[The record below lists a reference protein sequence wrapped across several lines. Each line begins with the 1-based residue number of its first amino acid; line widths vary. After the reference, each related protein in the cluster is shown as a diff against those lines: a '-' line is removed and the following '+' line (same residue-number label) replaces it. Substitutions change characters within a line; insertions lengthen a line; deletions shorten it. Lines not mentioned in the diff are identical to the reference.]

1 MPKKQ
6 KLSSRPLA
14 NLSRRTALG
23 LGITGLL
30 SACAAIPREGEINQ
44 YKNPQ
49 AVQRQL
55 EAGQALQGPQD
66 GASPLQIIEGFLEAG
81 RGAQE
86 DYKVARLYLTP
97 ALAET
102 WRPEEQTLV
111 FDETYGV
118 ETLSESS
125 YRLTLPVTRRVDS
138 RGLPQDYL
146 EPDFQE
152 LTFSLERVEGQW
164 RISSAPNGTFLT
176 SRRFQDVFSA
186 FTLYF
191 YDPTFSYAVP
201 DVRWFAERSTVAT
214 TLVRVLLQ
222 GPAGYLQGAVATA
235 LPSGASLARNSV
247 PVENGVASVELSGGN
262 DLTQASGLDIERL
275 RTQLTQTLSALPAIS
290 SVQLTL
296 NGQPQAQ
303 QQLDNYRPASINA
316 GVSSHLVGLE
326 SNSLVLWPSLDAST
340 GPQILVEGREQQQL
354 GQVAMNYTRN
364 YFAYTAGESSEL
376 WLATSAETWLVHRGQ
391 GLLRPSF
398 DHQNWLWLGTREG
411 QVQVLPVTQSQG
423 LLRPVNSWLEGY
435 SLQSLAVSRDG
446 TRALLV
452 TLDESGLRR
461 AWVSAIVRSEDGQ
474 PQELL
479 DPLELPATL
488 SPTGAAW
495 LGDREVFVWDQNSG
509 QVQVLGLGGQL
520 TIYDNLP
527 GLIHV
532 TGGHELDRAL
542 ALTREGGLYIVAGQ
556 SWARLES
563 SLSDVNYSG

>member
-1 MPKKQ
+1 MPRKQ
-6 KLSSRPLA
+6 NLSSPPGGL
-14 NLSRRTALG
+14 LSRRMALG
-23 LGITGLL
+23 LGVSGLL
-30 SACAAIPREGEINQ
+30 TACAAIPREGEVNQ
-44 YKNPQ
+44 YNNPQ

-55 EAGQALQGPQD
+55 AAGQALQGPAD

-102 WRPEEQTLV
+102 WRPDEQTLV
-111 FDETYGV
+111 YEGAYGM

-125 YRLTLPVTRRVDS
+125 YRLVLPVTRRIDS
-138 RGLPQDYL
+138 RGLPKDSL

-152 LTFSLERVEGQW
+152 LELSLEQVEGQW
-164 RISSAPNGTFLT
+164 RISSVPNGTFLT
-176 SRRFQDVFSA
+176 SQQFQGAFSA

-222 GPAGYLQGAVATA
+222 GPADYLQGAVSTA
-235 LPSGASLARNSV
+235 LPLGASLARNSV
-247 PVENGVASVELSGGN
+247 PVENGVASVDLSGGS
-262 DLTQASGLDIERL
+262 DLTQSSALDIERL

-296 NGQPQAQ
+296 NGQPQAA
-303 QQLDNYRPASINA
+303 QQLDNYRAASINA

-326 SNSLVLWPSLDAST
+326 SNSLVLWPSLDAPA
-340 GPQILVEGREQQQL
+340 GQQLLVEGRELQQL

-364 YFAYTAGESSEL
+364 YFAYTAGEGSEL

-398 DHQNWLWLGTREG
+398 DHQNWLWLGTESG
-411 QVQVLPVTQSQG
+411 QVLVLSVTQSQG
-423 LLRPVNSWLEGY
+423 QPQALNSWLEGY

-452 TLDESGLRR
+452 TVDGDGLSR

-479 DPLELPATL
+479 APLELPTTL

-495 LGDREVFVWDQNSG
+495 LGDREVFVWDQNGG

-520 TIYDNLP
+520 TSYDNLP
-527 GLIHV
+527 GLIHIA
-532 TGGHELDRAL
+532 GGHELDRTL